1 MASTSVGIKRNN
13 GGSSNRYMHTMSK
26 IINLKDLLEKI
37 SLFHRQGKKIVFTNG
52 CFDIMHV
59 GHVRYLSTAKA
70 KGEILVV
77 GLNSD
82 KSVNAIKGE
91 KKPIICEAQRAE
103 VLAGLWCVDYI
114 TVFNE
119 SDPLKL
125 IQAIKP
131 DVLVKGADWPE
142 DKIIGADF
150 VKSNGGQVV
159 RVPLVPE
166 ISTSSIIQK
175 ILTVHGLKLEIR
187 K

>member
-1 MASTSVGIKRNN
+1 
-13 GGSSNRYMHTMSK
+13 MHTMSK

-37 SLFHRQGKKIVFTNG
+37 RLFHKQGKKIVFTNG

-59 GHVRYLSTAKA
+59 GHVRYLTAAKA

-82 KSVNAIKGE
+82 KSVNTIKGGG
-91 KKPIICEAQRAE
+91 KRPIICEDQRAE
-103 VLAGLWCVDYI
+103 VLASLWCVDYI

-119 SDPLKL
+119 PDPLKL

-131 DVLVKGADWPE
+131 DVLVKGADWSE

-150 VKSNGGQVV
+150 VKKNGGRVV
-159 RVPLVPE
+159 RVPLVPK

-175 ILTVHGLKLEIR
+175 ILMVHSSQFTVHG
-187 K
+187 

>member
-1 MASTSVGIKRNN
+1 
-13 GGSSNRYMHTMSK
+13 MHTMSK

-37 SLFHRQGKKIVFTNG
+37 SLFHRRDKKIVFTNG

-59 GHVRYLSTAKA
+59 GHVRYLIAAKA

-91 KKPIICEAQRAE
+91 KKPIICESQRAE
-103 VLAGLWCVDYI
+103 VLAGLCCVDYI
-114 TVFNE
+114 TIFDE
-119 SDPLKL
+119 PDPLKL

-131 DVLVKGADWPE
+131 DVLVKGADWSE

-150 VKSNGGQVV
+150 VKSNGGRVV

-175 ILTVHGLKLEIR
+175 ILTVHGLKLET
-187 K
+187 

>member
-1 MASTSVGIKRNN
+1 
-13 GGSSNRYMHTMSK
+13 MSK

-59 GHVRYLSTAKA
+59 GHVRYLIAAKA

-91 KKPIICEAQRAE
+91 KKPIICESQRAE

-119 SDPLKL
+119 PDPLKL

-131 DVLVKGADWPE
+131 DVLVKGADWSE

-150 VKSNGGQVV
+150 VKKKGGRVV
-159 RVPLVPE
+159 RVPLVPK

-175 ILTVHGLKLEIR
+175 ILTVYSLRFTVHG
-187 K
+187 